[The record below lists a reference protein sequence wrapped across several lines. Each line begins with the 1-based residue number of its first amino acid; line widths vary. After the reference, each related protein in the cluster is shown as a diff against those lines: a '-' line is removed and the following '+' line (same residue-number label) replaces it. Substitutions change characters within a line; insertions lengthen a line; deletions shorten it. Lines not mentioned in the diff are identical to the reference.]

1 MTDNFDQGLE
11 VDVLAAS
18 LSLERQESGDI
29 LLLLARKLQ
38 LSLPKNTQIQ
48 RQWFGLGA
56 IKSIT
61 LCFDDYHYE
70 ISRQRYGE
78 ITAKVIKI
86 VGGVKIKTTE
96 ITTTEWS
103 QAVAQ
108 TLAEKA
114 NNNTQMREALSK
126 FTLG

>member
-11 VDVLAAS
+11 VDILAAS

-48 RQWFGLGA
+48 RQWFGLGT
-56 IKSIT
+56 IKTIT

-86 VGGVKIKTTE
+86 VGGIKIKTTE
-96 ITTTEWS
+96 ITTTAWS

-108 TLAEKA
+108 TLAQKA
-114 NNNTQMREALSK
+114 NNNTQMRDALSK
-126 FTLG
+126 FILG

>member
-11 VDVLAAS
+11 VDILAAS

-48 RQWFGLGA
+48 RQWFGFGA
-56 IKSIT
+56 ITNII

-86 VGGVKIKTTE
+86 VGGVKIKSTE
-96 ITTTEWS
+96 VSTTEWS
-103 QAVAQ
+103 QLVAQ
-108 TLAEKA
+108 KLAEKA
-114 NNNTQMREALSK
+114 NNNSQMRDALNK
-126 FTLG
+126 FILG